1 MILDYSIFDAIRAG
15 FGRVVF
21 IIRRDIED
29 DFKRA
34 VGGRYERHVA
44 VDYAFQEIDDLPGG
58 RKPLPQRT
66 KPWGTGQAVLLTE
79 PLLTGPFA
87 VINNADDFY
96 GSSAFRLLLD
106 HLAATDVRSSDYS
119 LVGYQLSQTLSDHG
133 SVSRGVCELDA
144 GRMLHRIREIKA
156 IEAVGGAGRYC
167 DETGAQHS
175 LPGDTS
181 VSMNMWGFTPTLFE
195 HLRRQFVEFL
205 DVHLSSE
212 REEFLLPTAVGALID
227 SGAARVHV
235 LPSAARWFGITYQ
248 EDKALVRKGIAALIA
263 GGDVP
268 GAALGVTAGRL
279 RPGAVRT
286 IRVRPPPPLEC
297 AGFLEQVRRA
307 RHRLRVHCSPAAGG
321 RRHG

>member
-1 MILDYSIFDAIRAG
+1 MTTPTLVLMAAGLGSRYGGLKQVERVGPGGEMILDYSIFDAIRAG

-34 VGGRYERHVA
+34 VGGRFERHVA
-44 VDYAFQEIDDLPGG
+44 VDYAFQELDDLPGG
-58 RKPLPQRT
+58 RQPRPERT

-79 PLLTGPFA
+79 PLLAGPFA
-87 VINNADDFY
+87 VINADDFY
-96 GSSAFRLLLD
+96 GSSAFRLLFD

-144 GRMLHRIREIKA
+144 GRMLRRIREIKA
-156 IEAVGGAGRYC
+156 IEPDAGAGRYR
-167 DETGAQHS
+167 DETGAEHS

-181 VSMNMWGFTPTLFE
+181 VSMNMWGFTPTIFE
-195 HLRRQFVEFL
+195 HLRRQFMEFL

-248 EDKALVRKGIAALIA
+248 EDKALVRNGIAALIA
-263 GGDVP
+263 GGEYP
-268 GAALGVTAGRL
+268 ERL
-279 RPGAVRT
+279 W
-286 IRVRPPPPLEC
+286 
-297 AGFLEQVRRA
+297 
-307 RHRLRVHCSPAAGG
+307 S
-321 RRHG
+321 

>member
-1 MILDYSIFDAIRAG
+1 MTTPTLVLMAAGLGSRYGGLKQVERVGPGGEMILDYSIFDAIRAG

-29 DFKRA
+29 DFKAA
-34 VGGRYERHVA
+34 VGGRFERHVA
-44 VDYAFQEIDDLPGG
+44 VDYAFQELDDLPGG
-58 RKPLPQRT
+58 RKPRPERT

-87 VINNADDFY
+87 VINADDFY
-96 GSSAFRLLLD
+96 GASAFRLLSD

-133 SVSRGVCELDA
+133 TVSRGVCELDA
-144 GRMLHRIREIKA
+144 GRMLRRIREIKA
-156 IEAVGGAGRYC
+156 IEAAGGAGRYR
-167 DETGAQHS
+167 DETGAEHI

-181 VSMNMWGFTPTLFE
+181 VSMNMWGFAPTIFE

-205 DVHLSSE
+205 DAHLASE

-248 EDKALVRKGIAALIA
+248 EDKALVRQGIAALIA
-263 GGDVP
+263 NGEYPEKLWV
-268 GAALGVTAGRL
+268 
-279 RPGAVRT
+279 
-286 IRVRPPPPLEC
+286 
-297 AGFLEQVRRA
+297 
-307 RHRLRVHCSPAAGG
+307 
-321 RRHG
+321 